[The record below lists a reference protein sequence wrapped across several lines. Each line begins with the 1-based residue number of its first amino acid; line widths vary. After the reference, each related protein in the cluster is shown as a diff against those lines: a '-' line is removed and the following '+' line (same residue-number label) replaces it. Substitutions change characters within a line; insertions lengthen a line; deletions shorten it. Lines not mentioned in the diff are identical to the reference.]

1 MEHFKSSK
9 KILFCI
15 YKMSQISKKPYEKCE
30 IKIIDDDNYFW
41 MNRRDLELETDWA
54 VVFDKCDPKKQKYR
68 HDLISNTLFQLCRVF
83 VCNDLVERKIKSRT
97 VSSKK
102 ILEFKEKLG
111 LDPKKYYFYVQDII
125 SALQL
130 AFEGKIT
137 HTQYCVLKKR
147 LDLYFSEHKRLI
159 WSCRQIF

>member
-54 VVFDKCDPKKQKYR
+54 VVLINVIQKNK
-68 HDLISNTLFQLCRVF
+68 NT
-83 VCNDLVERKIKSRT
+83 DMI
-97 VSSKK
+97 
-102 ILEFKEKLG
+102 
-111 LDPKKYYFYVQDII
+111 
-125 SALQL
+125 
-130 AFEGKIT
+130 
-137 HTQYCVLKKR
+137 
-147 LDLYFSEHKRLI
+147 
-159 WSCRQIF
+159 